1 MTLLGKSLAMLIFV
15 LSAAFMVLALSV
27 NASHRNWRE
36 EVMAP
41 GSGLKA
47 RVEAATKVNNQLRAD
62 NERARLA
69 LDRERAARRSAL
81 AALQTQLDQLDQQLK
96 TSEAS
101 VQQLEAKNTELT
113 QLDRS
118 RAEELERLT
127 EDTRQLR
134 EQIRKE
140 REDRDQ
146 LFADTLQMTDQMN
159 RLRGVVQQQT
169 ERNEQLMAQ
178 VSRYREVVEMKG
190 IDINQP
196 LDGAPPERNGT
207 VLVVDRPRDLV
218 EVSIGFDD
226 GLRDGHLLDVTR
238 GGRYVGKLKI
248 RRTEPN
254 RAVAEILK
262 DYETAIIR
270 EGDRVDT
277 SF

>member
-15 LSAAFMVLALSV
+15 LSAAFMVLALTV

-36 EVMAP
+36 EVMSP

-47 RVEAATKVNNQLRAD
+47 RVEDATRVNNQLRAD
-62 NERARLA
+62 NERSRVA
-69 LDRERAARRSAL
+69 LERERAARRAAL
-81 AALQTQLDQLDQQLK
+81 ATLQTQLDQIDQMLK
-96 TSEAS
+96 VSEAS
-101 VQQLEAKNTELT
+101 VEQLTGSNALLT
-113 QLDRS
+113 QAS
-118 RAEELERLT
+118 NTSAQELEKLT
-127 EDTRQLR
+127 EVNRQLR

-146 LFADTLQMTDQMN
+146 LFADTLLMTDQMN
-159 RLRGVVQQQT
+159 RLRGVVQHQT

-178 VSRYREVVEMKG
+178 LSRYREVVEMKG

-226 GLRDGHLLDVTR
+226 GLRDGHLLDVSR
-238 GGRYVGKLKI
+238 QGRYVGKLKI